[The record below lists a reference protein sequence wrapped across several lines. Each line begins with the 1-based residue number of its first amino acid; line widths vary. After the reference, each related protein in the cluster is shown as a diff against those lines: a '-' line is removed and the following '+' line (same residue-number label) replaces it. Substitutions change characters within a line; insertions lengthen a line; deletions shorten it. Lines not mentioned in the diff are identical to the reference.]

1 MFGRL
6 VVAAIIA
13 LALGWPRPA
22 TAEMVELNGGD
33 WVQGTLKEATPAGV
47 VVEVGGQTIRFST
60 DRVRAIYFTAPS
72 QPAQAQ
78 PAQAQPA
85 PAQATSAQPEPPQLP
100 PVSPPP
106 PASAQPTP
114 TGSTAGDAL
123 QVVKSLRSAVLGGM
137 SFREYQARVN
147 AAATVVD
154 RYLAALPGGPES
166 ESIHD
171 AVRYYVLAESAWN
184 NQGVVSRTAW
194 LRKDGV
200 LDRCPAYREFAE
212 TMRTKGDAYYAE
224 RVRNY
229 VFISDGVISVLWSC
243 ASEKIAEAETLLVNA
258 KK

>member
-6 VVAAIIA
+6 VAAAIIA
-13 LALGWPRPA
+13 LALGWHRPA

-147 AAATVVD
+147 AAATIVD

-200 LDRCPAYREFAE
+200 LDRCPAYQEFAE
-212 TMRTKGDAYYAE
+212 TMRTKGDAYYDE
-224 RVRNY
+224 RVKNY
-229 VFISDGVISVLWSC
+229 VVISDGVISVLWSC
-243 ASEKIAEAETLLVNA
+243 ASEKIAEVETLLVNA

>member
-6 VVAAIIA
+6 AVAAIIV
-13 LALGWPRPA
+13 LALVWPRPA
-22 TAEMVELNGGD
+22 TAEMIELNGGD
-33 WVQGTLKEATPAGV
+33 WVQGALKEATPAGV

-60 DRVRAIYFTAPS
+60 DRVRAIYFAAPS

-78 PAQAQPA
+78 PAP
-85 PAQATSAQPEPPQLP
+85 SQLP
-100 PVSPPP
+100 PVPPSP

-171 AVRYYVLAESAWN
+171 AVRYYVLA
-184 NQGVVSRTAW
+184 
-194 LRKDGV
+194 
-200 LDRCPAYREFAE
+200 
-212 TMRTKGDAYYAE
+212 
-224 RVRNY
+224 
-229 VFISDGVISVLWSC
+229 
-243 ASEKIAEAETLLVNA
+243 
-258 KK
+258 